1 VHAVLDE
8 PCQLSVSEFLQLKE
22 NIGECIVFFKK
33 EKEVIEQILRHL
45 DLVEDSLKTGI
56 RTIEYYIADNIS
68 EAKVLARKV
77 RSEES
82 EADIVRYKI
91 RDKLYSGAYLPLLR
105 EDIYKLIESI
115 DKVAN
120 AGEACCDFFL
130 NQRPLIPA
138 EMKPHFVAVAQ
149 ESLGI
154 IDNLKLA
161 VLCYFKG
168 ECKIEVVRE
177 HTMEIGLQ
185 ESRVDK
191 LEWDLT
197 KEIFTSSM
205 DFAHQIHLKN
215 CLDHIVEVSDR
226 AEDAGEQ
233 LELATLKSMV

>member
-1 VHAVLDE
+1 M
-8 PCQLSVSEFLQLKE
+8 
-22 NIGECIVFFKK
+22 FFKK
-33 EKEVIEQILRHL
+33 EKEVIELILKHL
-45 DLVEDSLKTGI
+45 ELVEDSLKTGI
-56 RTIEYYIADNIS
+56 RTIEFYLDDDSS
-68 EAKVLARKV
+68 EAKVLGRKV

-82 EADIVRYKI
+82 EADIVRYEI

-115 DKVAN
+115 DKVGN

-177 HTMEIGLQ
+177 HTKEISLQ

-197 KEIFTSSM
+197 KEIFTSSH
-205 DFAHQIHLKN
+205 DFAHKMHLKH

-226 AEDAGEQ
+226 A
-233 LELATLKSMV
+233 

>member
-1 VHAVLDE
+1 MTF
-8 PCQLSVSEFLQLKE
+8 LSETPGHIEGEFILL
-22 NIGECIVFFKK
+22 FKK
-33 EKEVIEQILRHL
+33 EKEVIELILKHL
-45 DLVEDSLKTGI
+45 DSVEETLKTGI
-56 RTIEYYIADNIS
+56 QAIEFYLEENIG

-77 RSEES
+77 SSIES
-82 EADIVRYKI
+82 EADIIRYKI

-130 NQRPLIPA
+130 NQRPMIPK
-138 EMKPHFVAVAQ
+138 EMHPHFVAVVR

-154 IDNLKLA
+154 VDNLKLA

-177 HTMEIGLQ
+177 HTKEIGLQ

-197 KEIFTSSM
+197 KEIFTSSQ
-205 DFAHQIHLKN
+205 DFAHQLHLKH
-215 CLDHIVEVSDR
+215 CLDYIVEVSDR
-226 AEDAGEQ
+226 AEDAGDQ

>member
-1 VHAVLDE
+1 M
-8 PCQLSVSEFLQLKE
+8 
-22 NIGECIVFFKK
+22 FFKK
-33 EKEVIEQILRHL
+33 EKEVIKLILKHL

-56 RTIEYYIADNIS
+56 QTIELYLDDNIS
-68 EAKVLARKV
+68 EAKVLGRKV

-82 EADIVRYKI
+82 EADIVRYEI

-115 DKVAN
+115 DKVGN

-138 EMKPHFVAVAQ
+138 EMKSHFVAVAQ

-177 HTMEIGLQ
+177 HTKEVSLQ

-197 KEIFTSSM
+197 KVIFTSSQ
-205 DFAHQIHLKN
+205 DFAHQLHLKH
-215 CLDHIVEVSDR
+215 CLDYIVEVSDR
-226 AEDAGEQ
+226 AEDAGDQ
-233 LELATLKSMV
+233 LEVATLKSMV

>member
-1 VHAVLDE
+1 M
-8 PCQLSVSEFLQLKE
+8 
-22 NIGECIVFFKK
+22 VFFKK
-33 EKEVIEQILRHL
+33 EKEVIELILKHL
-45 DLVEDSLKTGI
+45 NLVEDTLKTGI
-56 RTIEYYIADNIS
+56 RTIEVYLDDNIN
-68 EAKVLARKV
+68 EAKILARKV

-138 EMKPHFVAVAQ
+138 EMKSHFVAVSQ

-168 ECKIEVVRE
+168 ECKIEAVRE
-177 HTMEIGLQ
+177 HTREIGLQ
-185 ESRVDK
+185 ESSVDK

-197 KEIFTSSM
+197 KLIFTSSK
-205 DFAHQIHLKN
+205 DFAHQLHLKE
-215 CLDHIVEVSDR
+215 CLNHIVEVSDR

>member
-1 VHAVLDE
+1 ML
-8 PCQLSVSEFLQLKE
+8 L
-22 NIGECIVFFKK
+22 FKK
-33 EKEVIEQILRHL
+33 EKQVIEYILKHL

-56 RTIEYYIADNIS
+56 KTIENYLEGNIS

-77 RSEES
+77 RSLES
-82 EADIVRYKI
+82 EADIVRYDI

-120 AGEACCDFFL
+120 AGEDCCDFFL
-130 NQRPLIPA
+130 NQRPQVPP
-138 EMKPHFVAVAQ
+138 EMKPHFIAVVR

-168 ECKIEVVRE
+168 ECKIETVRE
-177 HTMEIGLQ
+177 HTREIGLQ

-197 KEIFTSSM
+197 KEILTSPI
-205 DFAHQIHLKN
+205 DFAHQIHLRL
-215 CLDHIVEVSDR
+215 CLESIVEVSDR
-226 AEDAGEQ
+226 AEDAGDQ

>member
-1 VHAVLDE
+1 ML
-8 PCQLSVSEFLQLKE
+8 
-22 NIGECIVFFKK
+22 FKK
-33 EKEVIEQILRHL
+33 EKEVIEYILKHL

-56 RTIEYYIADNIS
+56 KTIEFYLENNID
-68 EAKVLARKV
+68 EAKVLSRKV

-82 EADIVRYKI
+82 EADIVRYNI

-130 NQRPLIPA
+130 NQRPKVPE
-138 EMKPHFVAVAQ
+138 EMRPHFAAVVR

-168 ECKIEVVRE
+168 ECKIETVRE
-177 HTMEIGLQ
+177 HTKEIGMQ

-197 KEIFTSSM
+197 KAIFTSSM
-205 DFAHQIHLKN
+205 DFARQLHLKL
-215 CLDHIVEVSDR
+215 CLDSIVEVSDR
-226 AEDAGEQ
+226 AEDAGDQ

>member
-1 VHAVLDE
+1 M
-8 PCQLSVSEFLQLKE
+8 
-22 NIGECIVFFKK
+22 VFFKK
-33 EKEVIEQILRHL
+33 EKEVIELILKHL
-45 DLVEDSLKTGI
+45 NLVEDTLKTGI
-56 RTIEYYIADNIS
+56 RTIEVYLDDNIN
-68 EAKVLARKV
+68 EAKILARKV

-138 EMKPHFVAVAQ
+138 EMKSHFVAVSQ

-177 HTMEIGLQ
+177 HTREIGLQ
-185 ESRVDK
+185 ESSVDK

-197 KEIFTSSM
+197 KLIFTSSK
-205 DFAHQIHLKN
+205 DFAHQLHLKE
-215 CLDHIVEVSDR
+215 CLNHIVEVSDR

>member
-1 VHAVLDE
+1 ML
-8 PCQLSVSEFLQLKE
+8 
-22 NIGECIVFFKK
+22 FKK
-33 EKEVIEQILRHL
+33 EKEVIELILKHL

-56 RTIEYYIADNIS
+56 RTIEFYLDDNIS
-68 EAKVLARKV
+68 EAKVLGRKV

-82 EADIVRYKI
+82 EADIVRYEI

-130 NQRPLIPA
+130 NQRPKIPA
-138 EMKPHFVAVAQ
+138 EMKPHFLAVAQ

-168 ECKIEVVRE
+168 ECKIETVRE
-177 HTMEIGLQ
+177 HTKEIGLQ

-197 KEIFTSSM
+197 KAIFTSSM
-205 DFAHQIHLKN
+205 DFAHQLHLRH
-215 CLDHIVEVSDR
+215 CLESIVEVSDR
-226 AEDAGEQ
+226 AEDAGDQ

>member
-1 VHAVLDE
+1 ML
-8 PCQLSVSEFLQLKE
+8 L
-22 NIGECIVFFKK
+22 FKK
-33 EKEVIEQILRHL
+33 EKKVIEHILKHL
-45 DLVEDSLKTGI
+45 DLVEETLKTGI
-56 RTIEYYIADNIS
+56 RTIEFYLEGNIS

-77 RSEES
+77 RSTES
-82 EADIVRYKI
+82 EADIVRYDT

-130 NQRPLIPA
+130 NQRPIIPA
-138 EMKPHFVAVAQ
+138 EMKPHFLAVVR

-154 IDNLKLA
+154 VDNLKLA

-168 ECKIEVVRE
+168 ECKIETVRE
-177 HTMEIGLQ
+177 HTKEIGLQ

-191 LEWDLT
+191 LEWDMT

-205 DFAHQIHLKN
+205 DFAHQLHLRL
-215 CLDHIVEVSDR
+215 CLESIVEVSDR
-226 AEDAGEQ
+226 AEDAGDQ

>member
-1 VHAVLDE
+1 ML
-8 PCQLSVSEFLQLKE
+8 
-22 NIGECIVFFKK
+22 FKK
-33 EKEVIEQILRHL
+33 EKEVIGLILKHL
-45 DLVEDSLKTGI
+45 DLAVDSLNTGI
-56 RTIEYYIADNIS
+56 QTIESYLNDDINSAKRQGREVRNI
-68 EAKVLARKV
+68 
-77 RSEES
+77 ES
-82 EADIVRYKI
+82 DADIVRYDL

-130 NQRPLIPA
+130 NQRPTIPD
-138 EMKPHFVAVAQ
+138 ELKPAFSEVAR

-168 ECKIEVVRE
+168 ECKIETVRD
-177 HTMEIGLQ
+177 HTKEVGLQ

-197 KEIFTSSM
+197 KAIFTSSLE
-205 DFAHQIHLKN
+205 FAHQLHLKL
-215 CLDHIVEVSDR
+215 CLDAITEVSDR
-226 AEDAGEQ
+226 AEDAGDQ

>member
-1 VHAVLDE
+1 M
-8 PCQLSVSEFLQLKE
+8 
-22 NIGECIVFFKK
+22 FFKK
-33 EKEVIEQILRHL
+33 EKEVIELILKHL
-45 DLVEDSLKTGI
+45 ELVEDSLKNGI
-56 RTIEYYIADNIS
+56 RTIEFYLDDNIG
-68 EAKVLARKV
+68 EAKILGRKV

-138 EMKPHFVAVAQ
+138 EMRSYFVAVAQ

-177 HTMEIGLQ
+177 HTKEISLQ

-197 KEIFTSSM
+197 KVIFTSSQ
-205 DFAHQIHLKN
+205 DFARQLHLKH

-226 AEDAGEQ
+226 AEDAGDQ
-233 LELATLKSMV
+233 LEVATLKSMV

>member
-1 VHAVLDE
+1 ML
-8 PCQLSVSEFLQLKE
+8 L
-22 NIGECIVFFKK
+22 FKK
-33 EKEVIEQILRHL
+33 EKQVIEYILKHL

-56 RTIEYYIADNIS
+56 KTIEYYLEDNIS

-77 RSEES
+77 RSLES
-82 EADIVRYKI
+82 EADIVRYDI

-130 NQRPLIPA
+130 NQRPQVPP
-138 EMKPHFVAVAQ
+138 EMKPHFIAVVR

-154 IDNLKLA
+154 IDDLKLA

-168 ECKIEVVRE
+168 ECKIETVRE
-177 HTMEIGLQ
+177 HTKEIGLQ

-197 KEIFTSSM
+197 KEILTSPI
-205 DFAHQIHLKN
+205 DFAHQIHLRL
-215 CLDHIVEVSDR
+215 CLESIVEVSDR
-226 AEDAGEQ
+226 AEDAGDQ